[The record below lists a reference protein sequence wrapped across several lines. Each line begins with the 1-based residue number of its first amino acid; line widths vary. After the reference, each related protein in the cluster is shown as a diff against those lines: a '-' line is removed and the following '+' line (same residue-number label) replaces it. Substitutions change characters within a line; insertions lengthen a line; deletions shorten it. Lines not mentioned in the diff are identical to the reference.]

1 VTCVV
6 LSEIDFRMVISSPQR
21 SRGAGNHVS
30 LTAEISKPKVTAG
43 LITLLLAA
51 VLHLTVP
58 QAPAQAASQAAVNL
72 QKMLEYNNAERSARG
87 IRSLSRNST
96 LDAEAQRW
104 AEKLAAEGRMYHSS
118 STYALG
124 VGFRSG
130 AENLAYHDYSLSAS
144 QAHNMW
150 MNSASHRRNMLD
162 PAFHAAGFG
171 IACSTKS
178 GRAYAI
184 AVVEFGGDSPPSRS
198 TPSATPHVAGG
209 QSMTGVG
216 CSGSESQEP
225 PPTQG
230 SSKSPATKSV
240 PSAPAPSTAKTPA
253 KLEKQSTSPSPSG
266 TAAKP
271 KPSASPAGGIATKPT
286 SSPTTG
292 TQNDDGSDLAT
303 IAGSS
308 QGETPQAEAEPLFG
322 SSKADQAELAVAR
335 SPAPRK
341 GAGRLMLTTL
351 AAGVAYL
358 FLIRIFGVKRPRRR
372 TYSARHSLR

>member
-1 VTCVV
+1 MTCVV
-6 LSEIDFRMVISSPQR
+6 LSEIDSRMVISPPPC
-21 SRGAGNHVS
+21 GAGNNVS
-30 LTAEISKPKVTAG
+30 LPADISNPRVRAG

-51 VLHLTVP
+51 ALHLTLP
-58 QAPAQAASQAAVNL
+58 QAPALAASQTAVNL

-104 AEKLAAEGRMYHSS
+104 AEKLAAEGRMYHSP
-118 STYALG
+118 STYALT

-150 MNSASHRRNMLD
+150 MNSSSHRRNMLD

-171 IACSTKS
+171 IACSTQS

-198 TPSATPHVAGG
+198 TPPASPHVAGG

-216 CSGSESQEP
+216 CSGSEREEAP
-225 PPTQG
+225 PPQG

-240 PSAPAPSTAKTPA
+240 PSDPAPSTVTGPA
-253 KLEKQSTSPSPSG
+253 RVQQKQPIPPSPSG

-286 SSPTTG
+286 SSPTPG
-292 TQNDDGSDLAT
+292 TQEDVQRDQAR

-308 QGETPQAEAEPLFG
+308 QGEVVQPEGKPLLRDPRD
-322 SSKADQAELAVAR
+322 DQAELAASS
-335 SPAPRK
+335 SPAPRN

-351 AAGVAYL
+351 AAGMAYL
-358 FLIRIFGVKRPRRR
+358 FLIRVFGVKRPRRR
-372 TYSARHSLR
+372 SYSPRHSLR